1 MISEFKKFP
10 NYFVAKSKISP
21 SVEVLDYRGL
31 AECNEFEVW
40 ACPLRPTS
48 QAEGAARLVDLPDL
62 QMARKRPVAAGCDL
76 GVITPWDRGHGGY
89 EGDLVSVRDVLLK
102 KNKN

>member
-1 MISEFKKFP
+1 VNSKNFL

-31 AECNEFEVW
+31 AECNEFEVR
-40 ACPLRPTS
+40 ACPSR
-48 QAEGAARLVDLPDL
+48 AEGAARPVDLPDL

-102 KNKN
+102 IYIYIYIFI